1 MKVPVLI
8 PKIFNYPL
16 TYESG
21 SIKSLKVGDIV
32 TVPFG
37 KKREIGVVWDKI
49 QNTRK
54 KFFIKKIEKK
64 IEKISIDKRLIKFI
78 NWFSLYNL
86 APKGMV
92 LKMCIGNEMNVLK
105 VDEKKVLNENNC
117 KKKEYLLNK
126 QQKKSLSDLKKV
138 EDTFKVSVLQGITG
152 SGKTLVYFE
161 RIKEL
166 ISNNKKQALVLL
178 PEIFLT
184 NQFKI
189 RFEEYFGFEPA
200 IWHSRITPKTKR
212 ELWQGIINNKIKLVI
227 GARSSLLLPFKNLG
241 IIIVDEEHD
250 TSYKQDEGL
259 IYNARDMAISRA
271 SFENIPIH
279 LITSVPSI
287 ETFNNIK
294 NKKYN
299 LTKLNQR
306 YSDFPLP
313 EAKIVNLN
321 ISKLKKNEFIANE
334 TKELIEEYLKKD
346 EQVLFFLNR
355 RGYAPFLI
363 CNKCGFKHACP
374 NCSIY
379 LTYHKS
385 IDKLIC
391 HHCGFKNVKDKKC
404 QIKNKLCNFDM
415 YGPGVEKIF
424 DELKLKFPEK
434 KIKIFSSDFLKTA
447 NKAKNILAEIE
458 NNKINILVGTQMISK
473 GFNFPKL
480 NCIVVVDA
488 DFSGKGYDLRTTE
501 KNIQLYNQ
509 LSGRAGRF
517 SKKSLIIYQTI
528 APTDETL
535 KDVLANDPEKFLMNE
550 LETRRKNKL
559 PPFSRLISIIIL
571 SNSDKDSF
579 RGAQEIKKKLLQIK
593 DIEVLGPVD
602 APIFKIKKKFRT
614 RLLIRAGIENLIQ
627 KKVLEVLEN
636 LKISKK
642 IKLMVDVDPINF
654 T

>member
-8 PKIFNYPL
+8 PKIFNFPF
-16 TYESG
+16 TYDSG
-21 SIKSLKVGDIV
+21 LLEALEPGDLV
-32 TVPFG
+32 LVPFG
-37 KKREIGVVWDKI
+37 KNQEVGVIWDKI
-49 QNTRK
+49 QPALK
-54 KFFIKKIEKK
+54 KFKIRKIDKKIGIFK
-64 IEKISIDKRLIKFI
+64 INKSLIDYI
-78 NWFSLYNL
+78 NWFSAYNL
-86 APKGMV
+86 VSRGMV
-92 LKMCIGNEMNVLK
+92 LKMCLGDKNNMTKIEQHIKVNTKKNKLK
-105 VDEKKVLNENNC
+105 FI
-117 KKKEYLLNK
+117 LNK
-126 QQKKSLSDLKKV
+126 DQKKSLEELRKFGNS
-138 EDTFKVSVLQGITG
+138 FNVSLLQGVTG
-152 SGKTLVYFE
+152 SGKTIVYFE
-161 RIKEL
+161 RIKEILKKGQQVL
-166 ISNNKKQALVLL
+166 ILL

-184 NQFKI
+184 NQFKD
-189 RFEEYFGFEPA
+189 RFEEFFGYLPA
-200 IWHSRITPKTKR
+200 IWHSKIGLKSKR
-212 ELWQGIINNKIKLVI
+212 KIWQGVVNKSLNLVI

-241 IIIVDEEHD
+241 LIVLDEEHD
-250 TSYKQDEGL
+250 PSYKQDEGI
-259 IYNARDMAISRA
+259 IYHARDMAISRA

-279 LITSVPSI
+279 LVSAVPSL

-299 LTKLNQR
+299 HTKLINR
-306 YSDFPLP
+306 YSESPLP
-313 EAKIVNLN
+313 DAKVINLQN
-321 ISKLKKNEFIANE
+321 VELKKDHFIANE
-334 TKELIEEYLKKD
+334 TISIVKEYLKKK

-363 CNKCGFKHACP
+363 CKKCGYKHLCT

-385 IDKLIC
+385 INKLIC
-391 HHCGFKNVKDKKC
+391 HHCGIKVKKEKPCKKDKE
-404 QIKNKLCNFDM
+404 LCDFRM
-415 YGPGVEKIF
+415 FGPGVEKIYE
-424 DELKLKFPEK
+424 ELKIIFPK
-434 KIKIFSSDFLKTA
+434 KNIRIFSSDFLSKKGETESIL
-447 NKAKNILAEIE
+447 KKIEKNEV
-458 NNKINILVGTQMISK
+458 NILVGTQLISK

-488 DFSGKGYDLRTTE
+488 DFSGMGYDLRTTE